1 MAWTRGQLYDKIAD
15 QASKNARYREALLK
29 DPRTLM
35 SKQLGTNI
43 PPSMK
48 IKVIEET
55 PDTYYVVLPYAPK
68 EGQELDDADL
78 EKVAGGFM
86 DKTCKD
92 STLSTVVNL
101 TL

>member
-1 MAWTRGQLYDKIAD
+1 MPWTRGQLYDRIAD
-15 QASKNARYREALLK
+15 QASKNAKYREALLK

-55 PDTYYVVLPYAPK
+55 ADTYYVVLPYAPK

-101 TL
+101 TI